1 MYLIFT
7 VLDKSFCK
15 AHHKCIQMMS
25 NMGVFKPL
33 VRDVHAIQKYP

>member
-15 AHHKCIQMMS
+15 ALHKYIQMMG
-25 NMGVFKPL
+25 NMGVFEPL
-33 VRDVHAIQKYP
+33 VRNVHAIQKYP